1 MSRISMVKINA
12 LKCIRTSLSLILTL
26 WEPVSIS
33 FVILLPDKPCS
44 TLCYVRDSP
53 YFGLLVLFLTML
65 HMNYIIICHKDGQSG
80 KFSIIVKIPLV
91 TNYSVNGTHGPYC
104 WSSNAIDQYFSHH
117 RTQIEVSSFV
127 HPADNRRTHVTRA

>member
-1 MSRISMVKINA
+1 MVKINA

-33 FVILLPDKPCS
+33 FVILLPDTPCS

-104 WSSNAIDQYFSHH
+104 
-117 RTQIEVSSFV
+117 
-127 HPADNRRTHVTRA
+127 